1 MIRERSST
9 EPAAGNPPV
18 PVEGALRAVPFFGP
32 LSDAEVRALIEVGQT
47 LAVEARRVVFREGD
61 EADRLYV
68 VLAGRVRVYKRG
80 DDGQE
85 MDLANLE
92 EGGYFGELALLDGGA
107 RSACVSTVTPCRLF
121 ALDRASFL
129 ETLTRSPD
137 LLSHLFTALTSRI
150 RETTQRSF
158 REELAA
164 RTLKTE
170 MELEKHRALSQMVAG
185 VAHELNTPLG
195 IVNTAASVIKKQLTP
210 ETSEEPKAA
219 SDELLAAVGL
229 IERNIARAYKLT
241 EDFKKVSVSQLS
253 DVKERIDLSQAIDE
267 VVGLFRIN
275 ARRAGLEVEVQ
286 HTLGPESRAWLG
298 YRGYLSQV
306 ILNLLT
312 NVERYAYP
320 DRRGG
325 KVLVRVAE
333 EADGREPYFVVT
345 VQDFGR
351 GIPPEDL
358 PRVFDAFFTTGR
370 GKGGSGLGLAIVHNI
385 VNSALKGS
393 VAAESELDKGTRVTV
408 RFPKTIVD

>member
-1 MIRERSST
+1 
-9 EPAAGNPPV
+9 
-18 PVEGALRAVPFFGP
+18 
-32 LSDAEVRALIEVGQT
+32 
-47 LAVEARRVVFREGD
+47 
-61 EADRLYV
+61 
-68 VLAGRVRVYKRG
+68 
-80 DDGQE
+80 
-85 MDLANLE
+85 
-92 EGGYFGELALLDGGA
+92 
-107 RSACVSTVTPCRLF
+107 
-121 ALDRASFL
+121 
-129 ETLTRSPD
+129 
-137 LLSHLFTALTSRI
+137 
-150 RETTQRSF
+150 
-158 REELAA
+158 
-164 RTLKTE
+164 
-170 MELEKHRALSQMVAG
+170 SQMVAG

-320 DRRGG
+320 DRRG
-325 KVLVRVAE
+325 
-333 EADGREPYFVVT
+333 
-345 VQDFGR
+345 
-351 GIPPEDL
+351 
-358 PRVFDAFFTTGR
+358 
-370 GKGGSGLGLAIVHNI
+370 
-385 VNSALKGS
+385 
-393 VAAESELDKGTRVTV
+393 
-408 RFPKTIVD
+408 